1 MEFKVDR
8 IHSAGRIDELLNHIP
23 SELRKNE
30 LLEGMINRP
39 IMSGEKVI
47 GVITGYDLET
57 GYWNGFIW
65 NNAYPS
71 VMGDYICSVEL
82 TTK

>member
-1 MEFKVDR
+1 MEINADIINV
-8 IHSAGRIDELLNHIP
+8 SGRIDELLNHIP

-39 IMSGEKVI
+39 IMNGDKVI

-57 GYWNGFIW
+57 GFWNGFIW
-65 NNAYPS
+65 SKVCPS
-71 VMGDYICSVEL
+71 IMENYICSVEL
-82 TTK
+82 SK

>member
-1 MEFKVDR
+1 MESNVDR
-8 IHSAGRIDELLNHIP
+8 INISGRIDELLNHIP

-39 IMSGEKVI
+39 IMNGDKVI

-57 GYWNGFIW
+57 GFWNGFIW
-65 NNAYPS
+65 SKIYPS
-71 VMGDYICSVEL
+71 IMENYICSVEL
-82 TTK
+82 SR